1 MFDLFC
7 YIWKDDFEWKD
18 DFFFEKVQIWFFM
31 QNKKQK
37 KTKKQN
43 KTNLKKQKKWCFW

>member
-7 YIWKDDFEWKD
+7 YEWKD

-37 KTKKQN
+37 T
-43 KTNLKKQKKWCFW
+43 KKQKKQKKTN